1 MDENQ
6 SEYLPNAIL
15 LLGPTG
21 SGKTP
26 LGDLLENEGLAGRK
40 CFHFDFGAQLRG
52 YAANPTDLLSEV
64 ELEIVKISL
73 GSGALL
79 TDSQFGIAEKLLGE
93 FIEKNRIGSGDLII
107 MNGMPRHAGQAAGL
121 ERIIKM
127 KAVVVLGCDAATVRE
142 RICTNAGGDR
152 EGRVD
157 DTKEDVVRKLAIFA
171 EKTLPLLKFYE
182 GYGIPVIHIDVGT
195 NDSAIKSR
203 GALVVKITNIFD

>member
-1 MDENQ
+1 MDEKQ
-6 SEYLPNAIL
+6 SELQIRAIL

-26 LGDLLENEGLAGRK
+26 LGDLLEKEGLAGHE

-52 YAANPTDLLSEV
+52 YAANPTGLLSDV

-93 FIEKNRIGSGDLII
+93 FIEKNRIGSGDLTI
-107 MNGMPRHAGQAAGL
+107 MNGLPRHKGQAAAL
-121 ERIIKM
+121 KKFINM
-127 KAVVVLGCDAATVRE
+127 MAVVVLDCDPPTVME
-142 RICTNAGGDR
+142 RIRTDAGRDR
-152 EGRVD
+152 GGRID
-157 DTKEDVVRKLAIFA
+157 DTTEDVVQKLAIFA

-182 GYGIPVIHIDVGT
+182 GYGVPVIHIDVGT
-195 NDSAIKSR
+195 YDSAIKSR
-203 GALVVKITNIFD
+203 GALAVKITNVLD